1 MKKILLIVAVIAT
14 ALANSLTAS
23 AETRWGVT
31 AATNISNM
39 KFNQDLA
46 STSQVC
52 NFSVGVT
59 GELIIPGIG
68 FAVDGSLLYS
78 QLGSKINLGEYPVWS
93 TDGIGSPR
101 TYQHYLEIPLNLKFK
116 YSNLN
121 GIENT
126 IAPIVFGGPTFTILM
141 AHSDIPALKY
151 AGGEFSAHVGMGC
164 ELIRRI
170 QVTASYNWGLTYALR
185 TVKLDQYS
193 AKNRYWR
200 VAVTYMF

>member
-1 MKKILLIVAVIAT
+1 MKKILLIVAVIAA
-14 ALANSLTAS
+14 ALTSLSAS

-31 AATNISNM
+31 AATNISTM
-39 KFNQDLA
+39 KF
-46 STSQVC
+46 

-68 FAVDGSLLYS
+68 FAVDGSVLYS
-78 QLGSKINLGEYPVWS
+78 QLGGKINLGEYPVWS
-93 TDGIGSPR
+93 ADGIGSPR

-126 IAPIVFGGPTFTILM
+126 IAPLVFGGPTFTILM
-141 AHSDIPALKY
+141 AHSDIPSLKY
-151 AGGEFSAHVGMGC
+151 AGGEFSAHVGLGC
-164 ELIRRI
+164 EIIRRI
-170 QVTASYNWGLTYALR
+170 QVTGSYNWGLTYALR
-185 TVKLDQYS
+185 TQKLDQYS

-200 VAVTYMF
+200 VAVTYRF

>member
-1 MKKILLIVAVIAT
+1 MKKILLIVAVIAA
-14 ALANSLTAS
+14 ALTSLSAS

-31 AATNISNM
+31 AATNISTM
-39 KFNQDLA
+39 KFNQPLA

-68 FAVDGSLLYS
+68 FAVDGSVLYT
-78 QLGSKINLGEYPVWS
+78 QLGGKINLGDYPVWS
-93 TDGIGSPR
+93 ADGIGSPR

-116 YSNLN
+116 YSNLT

-126 IAPIVFGGPTFTILM
+126 IAPLVFGGPSFTILM
-141 AHSDIPALKY
+141 GHSDIPALKY
-151 AGGEFSAHVGMGC
+151 AGGEFGAHVGLGC
-164 ELIRRI
+164 EIIRRI
-170 QVTASYNWGLTYALR
+170 QVTGSYNWGLTYALR
-185 TVKLDQYS
+185 TQKLDQYS
-193 AKNRYWR
+193 AKNRFWR